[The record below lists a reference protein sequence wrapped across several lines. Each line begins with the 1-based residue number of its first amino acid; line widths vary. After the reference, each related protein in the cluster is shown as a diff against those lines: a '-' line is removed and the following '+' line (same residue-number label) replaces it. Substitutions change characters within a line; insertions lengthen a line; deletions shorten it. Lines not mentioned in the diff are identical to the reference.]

1 VGAPAPRVEEELDE
15 VVGPVDLDRSLA
27 PPDRDG
33 PTELRRGE
41 AVAEGKVQADADPMS
56 VVVRFED
63 GPAMGQTRDYSYL
76 DIALPRLTWTGD
88 SDHVLAVYDRSSD
101 QPDADGVWHYRRAAS
116 R

>member
-1 VGAPAPRVEEELDE
+1 MVAGAKD
-15 VVGPVDLDRSLA
+15 
-27 PPDRDG
+27 
-33 PTELRRGE
+33 
-41 AVAEGKVQADADPMS
+41 QAHADPMS

>member
-1 VGAPAPRVEEELDE
+1 
-15 VVGPVDLDRSLA
+15 VV
-27 PPDRDG
+27 
-33 PTELRRGE
+33 
-41 AVAEGKVQADADPMS
+41 VAEGKVQADADPMS

>member
-1 VGAPAPRVEEELDE
+1 MGYPPTRQSIVIERCRRPGPAHVMVAGAKD
-15 VVGPVDLDRSLA
+15 
-27 PPDRDG
+27 
-33 PTELRRGE
+33 
-41 AVAEGKVQADADPMS
+41 QAHADPMS

-88 SDHVLAVYDRSSD
+88 ADHVLAVYDRSSD
-101 QPDADGVWHYRRAAS
+101 QPDADGVWHYRRAVS